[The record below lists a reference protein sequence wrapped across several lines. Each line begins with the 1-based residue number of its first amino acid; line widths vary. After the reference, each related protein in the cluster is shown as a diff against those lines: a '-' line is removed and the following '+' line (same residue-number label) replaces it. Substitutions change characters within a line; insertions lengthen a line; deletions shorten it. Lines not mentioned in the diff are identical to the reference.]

1 MTNLKNVGYIFQ
13 VAQTVAQMSFNAIQT
28 GLFLLPRTGGGG
40 ELRRPYPCNSVTA
53 YGMTPKFT
61 QNDILII
68 SII

>member
-13 VAQTVAQMSFNAIQT
+13 VAQTVAQMSFNPIQT
-28 GLFLLPRTGGGG
+28 GFFFASQDRGGGI
-40 ELRRPYPCNSVTA
+40 RRPYPCNSVTA
-53 YGMTPKFT
+53 YGMTAKFT